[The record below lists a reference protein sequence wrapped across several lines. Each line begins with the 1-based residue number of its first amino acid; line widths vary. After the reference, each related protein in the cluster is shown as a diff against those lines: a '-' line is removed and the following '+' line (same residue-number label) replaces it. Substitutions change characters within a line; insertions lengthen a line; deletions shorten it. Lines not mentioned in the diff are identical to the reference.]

1 MSAAELLPQPLW
13 RYQFFSALRALELRM
28 EGCPRLGEQGPARAE
43 QIRLRPSTSFLFPTT
58 EVADLEWR
66 PPSAAGPRVVV
77 TTNLPGLYGVGSPL
91 PRTYAHQILQEDDEV
106 PQTREF
112 LDLLHHRLLSLWYR
126 AWKRHHYE
134 QSFEREGLD
143 ELTRILFEL
152 IGVPKD
158 ATEEMI
164 GTPPIRL
171 LRYLGWFVLRAR
183 PVNGLAILLREELAL
198 PLEIEQLPVRWL
210 TVRPELQS
218 RLRCD
223 PQRGGRLGHDFVL
236 GARRMD
242 RAGALRLQI
251 GPVSYKTLLDL
262 WPGAPLHL
270 RLTALARF
278 YLRQPL
284 DLQLHV
290 RVPAA
295 EVQRARL
302 STHQPTR
309 LGWPCSSGTPR
320 QDPVEVVIPASL
332 AIHPDRNRPPS

>member
-1 MSAAELLPQPLW
+1 MSAPELLPRPLW
-13 RYQFFSALRALELRM
+13 RYQFFSALRALELQLRNS
-28 EGCPRLGEQGPARAE
+28 PPLGEQGPARAE
-43 QIRLRPSTSFLFPTT
+43 RIRLRPSTSFLFPTT
-58 EVADLEWR
+58 DIVNIDAQR
-66 PPSAAGPRVVV
+66 TGAAEHRVVV

-106 PQTREF
+106 PQTRQF
-112 LDLLHHRLLSLWYR
+112 LDLLHHRLFSLWYR

-134 QSFEREGLD
+134 QAFDQDGLD
-143 ELTRILFEL
+143 DLTRILFEL

-158 ATEEMI
+158 ATEETL
-164 GTPPIRL
+164 GTSPIRL
-171 LRYLGWFVLRAR
+171 LRYLGWLVLRSR
-183 PVNGLAILLREELAL
+183 PVTGLAILLCEELAL
-198 PLEIEQLPVRWL
+198 PIEIDQLPVRWL

-218 RLRCD
+218 RVHSD

-242 RAGALRLQI
+242 RAGALRLRI

-262 WPGAPLHL
+262 WPGAPLHR

-284 DLQLHV
+284 DLQMCV

-302 STHQPTR
+302 SAHQPTR
-309 LGWPCSSGTPR
+309 LGWPCSAGSPR
-320 QDPVEVVIPASL
+320 QDPVEFAIPASL
-332 AIHPDRNRPPS
+332 AFHPSRNQTPI